1 MRGNATWIRPWSA
14 LIAAAA
20 LAPAASASLL
30 SFESIAGTEGLGA
43 YHGTMEWICP
53 KKDDSECGTLL
64 VTLTNDS
71 PVGNGGFL
79 TGFAFNVIDG
89 LTLTYQPDSE
99 SLGQGWQHIF
109 NVSAPPF
116 GMFDYGAALGGNWLG
131 GGSPENGIAVGDTK
145 VFAFEVCGSPE
156 FLCSV
161 DVFDFFD
168 ESGGYGLVARFK
180 GFDDGGSDK
189 VPAVTPGPG
198 ALALAVIAGIA
209 GRRRSR

>member
-1 MRGNATWIRPWSA
+1 MRRNATGIRPLGA
-14 LIAAAA
+14 LLAAAT

-30 SFESIAGTEGLGA
+30 SFASIAGTEGLGA

-71 PVGNGGFL
+71 PLGNCGFL
-79 TGFAFNVIDG
+79 QGFDFNVIYG
-89 LTLTYQPDSE
+89 LTLTYQGDAGSIAA
-99 SLGQGWQHIF
+99 GWQHMAG
-109 NVSAPPF
+109 VDASPF
-116 GMFDYGAALGGNWLG
+116 GMFDFGAALGGTWPG
-131 GGSPENGIAVGDTK
+131 GGSPENGIAVGETK

-161 DVFDFFD
+161 HVFDFFD

-180 GFDDGGSDK
+180 GFDDDGSDK

-198 ALALAVIAGIA
+198 ALALAMIAVLA